1 MAGGGVTLT
10 LDNAYAAWWSGS
22 NLGGMSSESSA
33 PPTSHDQRTSDPES
47 RRVSIG
53 TIVVF
58 SSGVGLVAAALLPFG
73 PWPTVDANSATAM
86 VLFGFALGWALLAAL
101 SVQFTDQPQ
110 RWAAVPAVFMAVA
123 GVLLLAL
130 PHAVL
135 AALDSIWPPAV
146 LVLVVFVFRRAKR
159 DLRSRT
165 RTWLVNPVL
174 AVLVLLALGG
184 AYETIGRAAEP
195 RISMRGEL
203 VDVGP
208 YRLHLECTGTG
219 APTVV
224 LEPGGGASAATLGWI
239 APEVARHTR
248 VCVYDRAGKG
258 WSDAAHTAPDGA
270 QIASDLHTLLERA
283 HVAAPYV
290 LAGHSFG
297 GLYVMRYAAQY
308 PDEVAGVVLIDST
321 APNSNPVPPT
331 MEGSDSFLK
340 HVSALL
346 SATARLGLGRVL
358 AQASPSHLPPPFR
371 DEVNASAATAK
382 DMAAFIDE
390 YAVAGRSASEAGALT
405 TLGGKPLIVLTA
417 EQGNAPGWM
426 PHQDAMATL
435 STNSR
440 HHVVP
445 GSSHQSLMDDPAHAA
460 VVSGAIVEIVEAIRT
475 GRPLGDQ

>member
-1 MAGGGVTLT
+1 VLS
-10 LDNAYAAWWSGS
+10 L
-22 NLGGMSSESSA
+22 
-33 PPTSHDQRTSDPES
+33 
-47 RRVSIG
+47 
-53 TIVVF
+53 
-58 SSGVGLVAAALLPFG
+58 GVGLGAAVLLPFG

-86 VLFGFALGWALLAAL
+86 VLFGFALGWTLLAAL
-101 SVQFTDQPQ
+101 SVQLTDQPQ
-110 RWAAVPAVFMAVA
+110 RWAVAPAVFMAVA
-123 GVLLLAL
+123 GVLLLVLPDAL
-130 PHAVL
+130 L
-135 AALDSIWPPAV
+135 AALDWVWPPAV

-159 DLRSRT
+159 DLRSPT
-165 RTWLVNPVL
+165 RTWLLNPVL

-195 RISMRGEL
+195 SVAMRGEL

-219 APTVV
+219 APTVI

-239 APEVARHTR
+239 APEVARHTT

-258 WSDAAHTAPDGA
+258 WSDAAQTAPDGA
-270 QIASDLHTLLERA
+270 QIATDLHTLLERA
-283 HVAAPYV
+283 RVAGPYV

-297 GLYVMRYAAQY
+297 GLYAMRYAAQY
-308 PDEVAGVVLIDST
+308 PDEVAGMVLIDST

-331 MEGSDSFLK
+331 TEGSDSFLK

-346 SATARLGLGRVL
+346 SATARLGLGRLL

-371 DEVNASAATAK
+371 YEVNAGAATAK
-382 DMAAFIDE
+382 EMASFIDE

-426 PHQDAMATL
+426 PHQEAMATL
-435 STNSR
+435 SNNSR
-440 HHVVP
+440 HEVVP
-445 GSSHQSLMDDPAHAA
+445 GSTHQSLMDDPAHAA
-460 VVSGAIVEIVEAIRT
+460 VVSAAIVDVVEAVRT
-475 GRPLGDQ
+475 GLPLGNY